1 MVTLNERNWLDVDVG
16 RLKAKCHILYSAK
29 AAVFGHVNLRP
40 FWPEFCVMQT
50 AGCFACDH
58 FSTDLG
64 PSVPGANHSTVVV
77 RPVPV

>member
-1 MVTLNERNWLDVDVG
+1 MSVLCGSVLSRWMPSHTG
-16 RLKAKCHILYSAK
+16 
-29 AAVFGHVNLRP
+29 AAFL
-40 FWPEFCVMQT
+40 FLQT